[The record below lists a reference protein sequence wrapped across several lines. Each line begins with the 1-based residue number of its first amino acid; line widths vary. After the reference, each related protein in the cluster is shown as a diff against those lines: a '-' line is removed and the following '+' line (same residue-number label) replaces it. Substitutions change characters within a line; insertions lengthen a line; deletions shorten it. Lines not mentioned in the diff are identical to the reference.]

1 MSLSKYDGPLG
12 SKRTPPFPPD
22 TAPQP
27 TLPEA
32 CRMLLGHIKFIDN
45 QIKGEQQTLETCA
58 AMVAD
63 AVAQLRS
70 LDVQREALV
79 RELDAIAPPDYGEPI
94 MAEVPTLAKKR
105 PWHRSPSAPTAP
117 GAATPKWM
125 TDGED

>member
-1 MSLSKYDGPLG
+1 MTLS
-12 SKRTPPFPPD
+12 RNNPPWPPKPD
-22 TAPQP
+22 TPQP
-27 TLPEA
+27 NMPEA
-32 CRMLLGHIKFIDN
+32 CQLLLNNIKFIDN

-79 RELDAIAPPDYGEPI
+79 RELDAIAPPSYGAADAIEPPAAA
-94 MAEVPTLAKKR
+94 MAPWAKKR
-105 PWHRSPSAPTAP
+105 PWHRDPSAPTAP

-125 TDGED
+125 TDGDD